1 MKTIELTDRVV
12 IADIMDRCSY
22 CMLGL
27 VDEAGKPYVLPMNF
41 AWDGDYIYLHS
52 GAEGKKVDL
61 LEQSPVACLTF
72 CDGAELVWM
81 HREMAC
87 SYSMK
92 SRSVIVR
99 GKVSAILDLDEK
111 RRALML
117 LMRHFTEEAL
127 RMSDVAVR
135 NVRVWRVE
143 VEEMTARSFGLRP
156 SEL

>member
-1 MKTIELTDRVV
+1 MKTIKLTDRAAIEEVV
-12 IADIMDRCSY
+12 KRCPY

-27 VDEAGKPYVLPMNF
+27 VDQEGLPYVVPMNF
-41 AWDGDYIYLHS
+41 AWEDNCIYLHS
-52 GAEGKKVDL
+52 GAEGKKVGL
-61 LEQSPVACLTF
+61 LEAGPVACLTF

-92 SRSVIVR
+92 SRSVLVR
-99 GKVSAILDLDEK
+99 GKVAAITDPAEK

-117 LMRHFTEEAL
+117 IMRHFTQEKL

-135 NVRVWRVE
+135 GVRVWCMKA
-143 VEEMTARSFGLRP
+143 EEITARSFGNRP
-156 SEL
+156 SEM

>member
-1 MKTIELTDRVV
+1 MKTIELTDRAEIEAV
-12 IADIMDRCSY
+12 IGRCPY

-27 VDEAGKPYVLPMNF
+27 VDKEGKPYVVPMNF
-41 AWDGDYIYLHS
+41 AWEDGHVFLHS
-52 GAEGKKVDL
+52 GREGKKVEL
-61 LEQSPVACLTF
+61 LEAEPVACLTF

-92 SRSVIVR
+92 SRSVLVR
-99 GKVSAILDLDEK
+99 GKVSAITDPAEK
-111 RRALML
+111 RRALLL
-117 LMRHFTEEAL
+117 LMRHYTQEEL

-135 NVRVWRVE
+135 GVCVWRVE
-143 VEEMTARSFGLRP
+143 AEEITARSFGNRP

>member
-1 MKTIELTDRVV
+1 MKTIELTDRAV
-12 IADIMDRCSY
+12 IDDIIDRCPY

-27 VDEAGKPYVLPMNF
+27 TDGEGLPYVLPMNF
-41 AWDGDYIYLHS
+41 AREGDHVYLHS
-52 GAEGKKVDL
+52 GNEGKKVEL
-61 LEQSPVACLTF
+61 LEAEPVACLTF

-99 GKVSAILDLDEK
+99 GKVSAITDPDEK

-117 LMRHFTEEAL
+117 LMRHFTREPL

-135 NVRVWRVE
+135 GVRVWRVE
-143 VEEMTARSFGLRP
+143 AEETTARSFGNRP

>member
-1 MKTIELTDRVV
+1 MKTIELTDRAAIDDV
-12 IADIMDRCSY
+12 ITRCPY

-27 VDEAGKPYVLPMNF
+27 TDEEGKPYVVPMNF
-41 AWDGDYIYLHS
+41 AWENGHAYLHS
-52 GAEGKKVDL
+52 GAEGMKTRL
-61 LEQSPVACLTF
+61 LEQGPVACLTF

-92 SRSVIVR
+92 SRSVLVR
-99 GKVSAILDLDEK
+99 GKVSAITDPDEK

-117 LMRHFTEEAL
+117 MMRHFTTEPL
-127 RMSDVAVR
+127 RMSEAAVR
-135 NVRVWRVE
+135 GVRVWHIDA
-143 VEEMTARSFGLRP
+143 EEITARSFGNRP